1 MSIRNLEQSVFCREV
16 QREDQEMLGAVEKGL
31 EEIRREGERQSKMM
45 EQLEVRLDA
54 VELR

>member
-1 MSIRNLEQSVFCREV
+1 MSIRNLEQSVFCREG
-16 QREDQEMLGAVEKGL
+16 QKDDQEILGTVEKGL

-45 EQLEVRLDA
+45 EQLEIRLDA